1 MPDVKV
7 PDDGVIVLFG
17 ANGDLSR
24 RMVLPAFYHL
34 FREGWLAK
42 RWRLIGSS
50 QSQLSDEEFRDFARE
65 SVTEFG
71 RGDFDEAAF
80 REFAQHLRFVPGA
93 FQPGDSDAVGEAV
106 TRAEKELGGTSRRLF
121 YLAVPPGAFVPI
133 TRGIGET
140 GLGKG
145 ATVVYEKPFG
155 TNLEGFR
162 ELNKAVHEVLD
173 EQQVFRIDHF
183 LGKEA
188 VQNILVFRFAN
199 GMFEPIWN
207 RANVVN
213 VQIDVPETIG
223 IGTRAAF
230 YEKTGA
236 LRDMIVTHLFQVL
249 SFVAMEPPVSFSAK
263 HLLDEKIKV
272 FEAMKPLGREDI
284 VRGQYEGYRD
294 EEGVASDSDTE
305 TFVAARV
312 FVDNWRWGGVPFYLR
327 TGKCM
332 AEDRWAVTLAF
343 RKPPSNMFK
352 EVEASMFERN
362 YLCFQVDP
370 KEHINVHFLAKVPG
384 PTLEVDAATMEFRA
398 EEAFPSELIDAYER
412 LIHDALLGDRT
423 LFTRG
428 DGIREAWE
436 DVEDVIADPPEVH
449 TYARGSWGPPAADE
463 LIAPDRWYMSS

>member
-1 MPDVKV
+1 VTDVSI

-24 RMVLPAFYHL
+24 RMVLPAFFHL

-50 QSQLSDEEFRDFARE
+50 QNELSDDEFRDFARS
-65 SVTEFG
+65 SVKEFG
-71 RGDFDEAAF
+71 RGEFDEAGF
-80 REFAQHLRFVPGA
+80 GEFAQRLSFVSGA
-93 FQPGDSDAVGEAV
+93 FQPGSSEALADAV
-106 TRAEKELGGTSRRLF
+106 RKAEEELGGTSRRLF
-121 YLAVPPGAFVPI
+121 YLAVPPGAFAPI
-133 TRGIGET
+133 TRAIGEA
-140 GLGKG
+140 GLADD

-155 TNLEGFR
+155 TDLEGFQG
-162 ELNKAVHEVLD
+162 LNKTVHEVLD

-207 RANVVN
+207 RAHVVN

-272 FEAMKPLGREDI
+272 FEAMKPLRQADM
-284 VRGQYEGYRD
+284 VRGQYEGYKTED
-294 EEGVASDSDTE
+294 GVAPDSGTE

-312 FVDNWRWGGVPFYLR
+312 FIDNWRWGGVPFYLR
-327 TGKCM
+327 TGKFM

-352 EVEASMFERN
+352 ETKGSTLERN

-370 KEHINVHFLAKVPG
+370 REHIHVHFLAKVPG
-384 PTLEVDAATMEFRA
+384 PTVEVSAATMEFRA
-398 EEAFPSELIDAYER
+398 EEAFTSELIDAYER

-436 DVEDVIADPPEVH
+436 DVQDVLADPPKLH
-449 TYARGSWGPPAADE
+449 TYAKGSWGPEAADE